1 MKIRIQISALR
12 TKNNIYLNSIYGF
25 LLVVVPLLVL
35 SCGKNYTPDQKKYIS
50 EIENF
55 RQQKDNEMEND
66 SSSPFNQDP
75 KAKFHPLK
83 YYDVNPDFVFKS
95 KLYEYPQK
103 DTVTVMGTKGEAR
116 KSIRYGYVK
125 FNYLNNPYKINVY
138 KGWTSSGQEYYSIW
152 FTDKTTGKDT
162 YGVGRYLDFEL
173 KPDKSYIYTIDFN
186 LAFNPYCS
194 YSAKYSCAVP
204 TKEDH
209 IDLAIEAGEKNF
221 HN

>member
-1 MKIRIQISALR
+1 MTLKKQQTAVAGNKILIRGAL
-12 TKNNIYLNSIYGF
+12 YLSLALAVSLSII
-25 LLVVVPLLVL
+25 
-35 SCGKNYTPDQKKYIS
+35 SCGKKYTPAQEKYIS
-50 EIENF
+50 GVEKF
-55 RQQKDNEMEND
+55 RQEKDKEMKND
-66 SSSPFNQDP
+66 PNSPFNQDP
-75 KAKFHPLK
+75 NAEFHPLK
-83 YYDVNPDFVFKS
+83 YYPVNPDFVFSS
-95 KLYEYPQK
+95 KLYEYPDK

-125 FNYLNNPYKINVY
+125 FDYKNTPYRVNVY
-138 KGWTSSGQEYYSIW
+138 KGWTRSGQEYYSIW
-152 FTDKTTGKDT
+152 FTDKTTGKET

-173 KPDKSYIYTIDFN
+173 NPDSNFEYTVDFN
-186 LAFNPYCS
+186 LAYSPYCS

>member
-1 MKIRIQISALR
+1 VKIQNLKV
-12 TKNNIYLNSIYGF
+12 KNQKNIEGNMLNAF
-25 LLVVVPLLVL
+25 LLVLLPLIIF
-35 SCGKNYTPDQKKYIS
+35 SCGKDYTPEQKKYIS

-55 RQQKDNEMEND
+55 RQQKDSEMKND
-66 SSSPFNQDP
+66 PSSPFNQDP
-75 KAKFHPLK
+75 KAEFHPLK

-95 KLYEYPQK
+95 KIYEYPQK

-138 KGWTSSGQEYYSIW
+138 KGWTRNGQEYYSIW

-173 KPDKSYIYTIDFN
+173 KPDTSYIYTIDFN